1 MSMTLA
7 KSRMKTR
14 FEGVR
19 RFYIVPSVGRKV
31 LPYTDLKIDDYLTS
45 QRCDREKL
53 MITHTDHE

>member
-14 FEGVR
+14 IERVR

-31 LPYTDLKIDDYLTS
+31 LPYTDLKIDDYLIS
-45 QRCDREKL
+45 QRGNREKAHDYTL
-53 MITHTDHE
+53 